1 MNTGATIFVTA
12 ILKHKAPKN
21 TQKDNY
27 KANKIIATLKT
38 GLNLK

>member
-1 MNTGATIFVTA
+1 MNTGAIIFVTA
-12 ILKHKAPKN
+12 ILKYKEPKN

-27 KANKIIATLKT
+27 QANKIITTLKT